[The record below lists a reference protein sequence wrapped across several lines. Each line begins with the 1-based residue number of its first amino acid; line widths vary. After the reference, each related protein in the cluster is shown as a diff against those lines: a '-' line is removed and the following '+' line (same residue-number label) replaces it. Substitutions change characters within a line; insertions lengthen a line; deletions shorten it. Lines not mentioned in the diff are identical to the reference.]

1 MLPNRKKSS
10 KNVLGGKKSVKAE
23 KTEKEEEEELEALK
37 LELENEQKKAE
48 ETENITKELEKRLD
62 SFILFNSYFRN
73 VHILTLLDDFTISLY
88 CRLFAVKSSMNFKF
102 T

>member
-62 SFILFNSYFRN
+62 SFIIFNSSFRN
-73 VHILTLLDDFTISLY
+73 VHILTLLEYIIILQ
-88 CRLFAVKSSMNFKF
+88 LNQV
-102 T
+102 